1 MSQQKEAT
9 VDGQQS
15 FSLSKRSFKRIDIRL
30 LAWEE
35 FVMLIR
41 SGGSLDDIV
50 TVNTKNKSDL
60 YVKMKIC
67 GGLFILYLAT
77 KVGMLWTSMSYTERF
92 SIACEN
98 WLTCWEVSDCLLKN
112 NRSIIAPSDSLEQKW
127 LLVSQHCDGV
137 HSHFSFCFVCSD
149 DCNEIYNV
157 NTPFPAYETHQ
168 NVAFSLYHRFRL
180 MRHKNVSVS
189 HSVITYFKH
198 TNNPCVQWGKSCLLV
213 CHIIYLKSL
222 MCSIKIRST
231 SFTIWK

>member
-1 MSQQKEAT
+1 MEPKKPITKTTIRPHLQTTPVDFPITHVKGVSVLVVPKVDREFGVKSELMLVRAFQMSQQKEAT

-77 KVGMLWTSMSYTERF
+77 KVGML
-92 SIACEN
+92 
-98 WLTCWEVSDCLLKN
+98 
-112 NRSIIAPSDSLEQKW
+112 
-127 LLVSQHCDGV
+127 
-137 HSHFSFCFVCSD
+137 
-149 DCNEIYNV
+149 
-157 NTPFPAYETHQ
+157 
-168 NVAFSLYHRFRL
+168 
-180 MRHKNVSVS
+180 
-189 HSVITYFKH
+189 
-198 TNNPCVQWGKSCLLV
+198 
-213 CHIIYLKSL
+213 
-222 MCSIKIRST
+222 
-231 SFTIWK
+231 